1 MDGYRK
7 HYVSMT
13 GLPDLISIL
22 RRRFVPELRTRG
34 DSDAAAAIQL
44 LHGHPAEMRDL
55 DGSRRHDSMVQARLA
70 RIHQA
75 ALARTKSFVGQ
86 VTLSADSGLVR
97 AAVDR
102 VA

>member
-1 MDGYRK
+1 
-7 HYVSMT
+7 MT
-13 GLPDLISIL
+13 GLPDLIGIL

-34 DSDAAAAIQL
+34 GSDAAAANQL
-44 LHGHPAEMRDL
+44 LHGHPAEMRAL
-55 DGSRRHDSMVQARLA
+55 DGSRRHGSMAQARLA

-86 VTLSADSGLVR
+86 ATLFADSGLVQ
-97 AAVDR
+97 AAVSR

>member
-1 MDGYRK
+1 
-7 HYVSMT
+7 MT

-34 DSDAAAAIQL
+34 DSDTAAAIQL
-44 LHGHPAEMRDL
+44 LHGHPAEVRDL
-55 DGSRRHDSMVQARLA
+55 DGSRRHGSMAQARLA

-75 ALARTKSFVGQ
+75 ALARTKSFVDQ
-86 VTLSADSGLVR
+86 VTLSADSGLMQ
-97 AAVDR
+97 AAVSR